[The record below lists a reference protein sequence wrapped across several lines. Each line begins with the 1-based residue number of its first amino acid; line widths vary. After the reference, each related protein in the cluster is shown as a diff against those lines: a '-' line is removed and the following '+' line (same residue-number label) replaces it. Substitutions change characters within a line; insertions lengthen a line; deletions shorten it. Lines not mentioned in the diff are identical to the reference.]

1 MRGLSWSEMIGQY
14 KDDAAALQEAR
25 KKTEDTVDR
34 VLLSSMSSSTAMV
47 LKELNKKMRY
57 DFETLSENELC
68 LLTGRQ
74 KEIATL
80 RQTHSCKE
88 IAEALTLTTPA
99 VYNIYK
105 QAVRKI
111 WKIRAQQQQNLPIGL
126 SPQQQQIYR
135 LCCSELRTAD
145 EAAAILEI
153 RPQAVREQLKRIRGK
168 NKTMKS
174 HSGAKR
180 A

>member
-14 KDDAAALQEAR
+14 KDDAAALAEAR
-25 KKTEDTVDR
+25 KKTEDTIDR
-34 VLLSSMSSSTAMV
+34 VLLGSMSSSTAAA
-47 LKELNKKMRY
+47 LKELNKKMRF

-80 RQTHSCKE
+80 RQKHSYKE
-88 IAEALTLTTPA
+88 IAETLTLTTPA

-111 WKIRAQQQQNLPIGL
+111 WKIRAQRQQNLPVGL
-126 SPQQQQIYR
+126 SPQQQQVYR
-135 LCCSELRTAD
+135 LCYSELRTVE
-145 EAAAILEI
+145 EAAAILETSL
-153 RPQAVREQLKRIRGK
+153 QVVHKQLQRIREK
-168 NKTMKS
+168 DKTMKF
-174 HSGAKR
+174 HSGAER